1 MNITINVSYFFFY
14 LIFYKGPWQPSL
26 IRNIPKELRHC
37 AKPTAVSPRLLTT
50 FVNSFFADF
59 ALACILTKIQV
70 GVLVVI
76 STYANLFLSLI
87 KSYPKQMLH
96 SLQWHLIVTCSCK
109 SKPARRLLAYKEK
122 PSSNF
127 WCRMR

>member
-1 MNITINVSYFFFY
+1 MFHTFFFY

-50 FVNSFFADF
+50 FVNSSFANF

-76 STYANLFLSLI
+76 STYAKLFIFIIDKILPKADVAFIAMALDCHMLLQI
-87 KSYPKQMLH
+87 KAS
-96 SLQWHLIVTCSCK
+96 
-109 SKPARRLLAYKEK
+109 
-122 PSSNF
+122 
-127 WCRMR
+127 